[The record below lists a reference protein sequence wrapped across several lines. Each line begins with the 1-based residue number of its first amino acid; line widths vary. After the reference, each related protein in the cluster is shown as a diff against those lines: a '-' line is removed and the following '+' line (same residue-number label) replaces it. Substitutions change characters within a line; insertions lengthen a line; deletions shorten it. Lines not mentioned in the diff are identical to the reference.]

1 MTMDVSEDEFDAA
14 VRDALDAV
22 PRQLLDM
29 LDNVAF
35 FVEDEPG
42 PEHAHP
48 DFTDE
53 ENAELL
59 GVYLGTPLTDRDGG
73 WAAGA
78 LPDRI
83 VLFRGPLTRMCT
95 DWDELREE
103 IAITIVHE
111 AGHHVG
117 IDEERLHEL
126 GWG

>member
-1 MTMDVSEDEFDAA
+1 MQISEEDFESA
-14 VRDALDAV
+14 VRDALDEV
-22 PRQLLDM
+22 PSELLGM

-42 PEHAHP
+42 PEYADP
-48 DFTDE
+48 SFAAE

-59 GVYLGTPLTDRDGG
+59 GIYVGTPLTDRDGG

-83 VLFRGPLTRMCT
+83 VLFRGPLSRMCA
-95 DWDELREE
+95 DIDELREE
-103 IAITIVHE
+103 ITITIVHE

-117 IDEERLHEL
+117 IDEQRLHDL
-126 GWG
+126 GWA

>member
-1 MTMDVSEDEFDAA
+1 MVQISEEEFESA
-14 VRDALDAV
+14 VRVALDEV
-22 PRQLLDM
+22 PQELLGM

-42 PEHAHP
+42 PEHADP
-48 DFTDE
+48 DLTPED
-53 ENAELL
+53 NAELL
-59 GVYLGTPLTDRDGG
+59 GIYLGTPLTDRDGG

-83 VLFRGPLTRMCT
+83 VLFRGPLSRMCT
-95 DWDELREE
+95 DLEELREE

-117 IDEERLHEL
+117 IDEERLHDL

>member
-1 MTMDVSEDEFDAA
+1 MVEISEEEFEVAVSE
-14 VRDALDAV
+14 ALDEV
-22 PRQLLDM
+22 PQALLEM

-42 PEHAHP
+42 PEYADP
-48 DFTDE
+48 QLSAQD
-53 ENAELL
+53 NADLL
-59 GVYLGTPLTDRDGG
+59 GIYVGTPLTERDGS
-73 WAAGA
+73 WAGA

-83 VLFRGPLTRMCT
+83 VLFRGPLTRMCV
-95 DWDELREE
+95 DLAELREE

-117 IDEERLHEL
+117 IDEERLHDL

>member
-1 MTMDVSEDEFDAA
+1 MHISEEDFEGA
-14 VRDALDAV
+14 VRDALDEV
-22 PRQLLDM
+22 PHQLLDM

-42 PEHAHP
+42 PEY
-48 DFTDE
+48 TDPGFSPE
-53 ENAELL
+53 ENAGLL
-59 GVYLGTPLTDRDGG
+59 GIYIGTPLTERDGG

-83 VLFRGPLTRMCT
+83 VLFRGPLSRMCADLT
-95 DWDELREE
+95 QLRDE

-117 IDEERLHEL
+117 IDEQRLHDL
-126 GWG
+126 GWA

>member
-1 MTMDVSEDEFDAA
+1 MVQITEDEFDSA
-14 VRDALDAV
+14 VRDALDEV
-22 PRQLLDM
+22 PQELLDM

-42 PEHAHP
+42 PEHADP
-48 DFTDE
+48 DLSAE
-53 ENAELL
+53 ENAGLL
-59 GVYLGTPLTDRDGG
+59 GIYLGTPLTERDGG

-83 VLFRGPLTRMCT
+83 VLFRGPLSRMCT
-95 DWDELREE
+95 DLEELREE

-117 IDEERLHEL
+117 IDEERLHDL

>member
-1 MTMDVSEDEFDAA
+1 MEITAEEFELV
-14 VRDALDAV
+14 VREALDEV
-22 PRQLLDM
+22 PAPLLEM

-42 PEHAHP
+42 PEHADP
-48 DFTDE
+48 DLTDA
-53 ENAELL
+53 ENAGLL
-59 GVYLGTPLTDRDGG
+59 GIYLGTPLTERDGG

-83 VLFRGPLTRMCT
+83 VLFRGPLTRICG
-95 DWDELREE
+95 DLGQLREE
-103 IAITIVHE
+103 IAVTIVHE

>member
-1 MTMDVSEDEFDAA
+1 MMQISEDEFDSA
-14 VRDALDAV
+14 VRDALDEV
-22 PRQLLDM
+22 PRELLDM

-35 FVEDEPG
+35 FVEDEPTE
-42 PEHAHP
+42 EHADPGLHP
-48 DFTDE
+48 E

-59 GVYLGTPLTDRDGG
+59 GIYLGTPLTERDGG

-83 VLFRGPLTRMCT
+83 VLFRGPLSRMCS
-95 DWDELREE
+95 DLAELREE
-103 IAITIVHE
+103 IAVTIVHE

-117 IDEERLHEL
+117 IDEDRLHEL

>member
-1 MTMDVSEDEFDAA
+1 MVQISDDEFDAA
-14 VRDALDAV
+14 MRDALDEV
-22 PRQLLDM
+22 PHELLDM

-42 PEHAHP
+42 PEHADP
-48 DFTDE
+48 GISVE

-59 GVYLGTPLTDRDGG
+59 GIYLGTPLTDRDGG

-83 VLFRGPLTRMCT
+83 VLFRGPLSRMCA
-95 DWDELREE
+95 DLEQLREE
-103 IAITIVHE
+103 IAVTIVHE

-117 IDEERLHEL
+117 IDEDRLHEL

>member
-1 MTMDVSEDEFDAA
+1 
-14 VRDALDAV
+14 
-22 PRQLLDM
+22 M

-42 PEHAHP
+42 VEHADP
-48 DFTDE
+48 GLPAQD
-53 ENAELL
+53 NAGLL
-59 GVYLGTPLTDRDGG
+59 GIYVGTPLTERDGG

-83 VLFRGPLTRMCT
+83 VLFRGPLTRMCA
-95 DWDELREE
+95 DLDELREE

-117 IDEERLHEL
+117 IDEDRLHDL

>member
-1 MTMDVSEDEFDAA
+1 MVQISEEEFESA
-14 VRDALDAV
+14 VRDALDEV
-22 PRQLLDM
+22 PQELLGM

-42 PEHAHP
+42 PEHTDP
-48 DFTDE
+48 DLTPED
-53 ENAELL
+53 NAELL
-59 GVYLGTPLTDRDGG
+59 GIYLGTPLTDRDGG

-83 VLFRGPLTRMCT
+83 VLFRGPLSRMCT
-95 DWDELREE
+95 DLDELREE

-117 IDEERLHEL
+117 IDEERLHDL

>member
-1 MTMDVSEDEFDAA
+1 MVQISDDEFDAA
-14 VRDALDAV
+14 MRDALDEV
-22 PRQLLDM
+22 PQELLGM

-48 DFTDE
+48 DFTPE
-53 ENAELL
+53 ENAGLL
-59 GVYLGTPLTDRDGG
+59 GIYLGTPLTERDGG

-83 VLFRGPLTRMCT
+83 VLFRGPLTRMCAT
-95 DWDELREE
+95 AEELREE

-117 IDEERLHEL
+117 IDEHRLHEL

>member
-1 MTMDVSEDEFDAA
+1 MVLISEDEFESA
-14 VRDALDAV
+14 VRDALDEV
-22 PRQLLDM
+22 PNQLLDM

-42 PEHAHP
+42 PEHADP
-48 DFTDE
+48 GLTDE
-53 ENAELL
+53 ENAGLL
-59 GVYLGTPLTDRDGG
+59 GIYLGTPLTERDGG

-95 DWDELREE
+95 DMDELREE

>member
-1 MTMDVSEDEFDAA
+1 MVEIGREDFELAVS
-14 VRDALDAV
+14 DALDQV
-22 PRQLLDM
+22 PQELLAM

-42 PEHAHP
+42 PEHADPHLSAE
-48 DFTDE
+48 DND
-53 ENAELL
+53 ELL
-59 GVYLGTPLTDRDGG
+59 GIYLGIPLTERDGM
-73 WAAGA
+73 WSGA

-83 VLFRGPLTRMCT
+83 VLFRGPLSRMCQ
-95 DWDELREE
+95 DLEELREE

>member
-1 MTMDVSEDEFDAA
+1 MVDVSDEEFEMA
-14 VRDALDAV
+14 VREALDEV
-22 PRQLLDM
+22 PAELLDM

-42 PEHAHP
+42 PEHADP
-48 DFTDE
+48 RFSAED
-53 ENAELL
+53 NAGLL
-59 GVYLGTPLTDRDGG
+59 GIYLGTPLTERDGG

-83 VLFRGPLTRMCT
+83 LLFRGPLTRLCA
-95 DWDELREE
+95 DRDELREE

>member
-1 MTMDVSEDEFDAA
+1 MMQISEDEFDSA
-14 VRDALDAV
+14 VRDALDEV
-22 PRQLLDM
+22 PRELLDM

-35 FVEDEPG
+35 FVEDEPTE
-42 PEHAHP
+42 EHAHP
-48 DFTDE
+48 GLHPE

-59 GVYLGTPLTDRDGG
+59 GIYLGTPLTERDGG

-83 VLFRGPLTRMCT
+83 VLFRGPLSRMCS
-95 DWDELREE
+95 DLAELREE
-103 IAITIVHE
+103 IAVTIVHE

-117 IDEERLHEL
+117 IDEDRLHEL

>member
-1 MTMDVSEDEFDAA
+1 MQISDEDFESAMRA
-14 VRDALDAV
+14 ALDEV
-22 PRQLLDM
+22 PQELLGM

-42 PEHAHP
+42 AEHADP
-48 DFTDE
+48 GLTPED
-53 ENAELL
+53 NASLL
-59 GVYLGTPLTDRDGG
+59 GIYMGTPLTERDGG

-95 DWDELREE
+95 DLDDLREE

-117 IDEERLHEL
+117 IDEDRLHDL

>member
-1 MTMDVSEDEFDAA
+1 MVQISEAEFESA
-14 VRDALDAV
+14 VRVALDEV
-22 PRQLLDM
+22 PQELLGM

-42 PEHAHP
+42 PEHADP
-48 DFTDE
+48 GLTPED
-53 ENAELL
+53 NAELL
-59 GVYLGTPLTDRDGG
+59 GIYLGTPLTDRDGG

-83 VLFRGPLTRMCT
+83 VLFRGPLSRMCT
-95 DWDELREE
+95 DLEELREE

-117 IDEERLHEL
+117 IDEERLHDL

>member
-1 MTMDVSEDEFDAA
+1 MIEISEAEFEEA
-14 VRDALDAV
+14 VRDALDEV
-22 PRQLLDM
+22 PPQLLDM

-42 PEHAHP
+42 AEHADP
-48 DFTDE
+48 VLGPE

-59 GVYLGTPLTDRDGG
+59 GIYLGTPLTERDEG
-73 WAAGA
+73 WAMGA

-83 VLFRGPLTRMCT
+83 VLFRGPLTRMCR
-95 DWDELREE
+95 DMDELREE

-117 IDEERLHEL
+117 IDEDRLHDL

>member
-1 MTMDVSEDEFDAA
+1 MVDISEADFEET
-14 VRDALDAV
+14 VRDALDEV
-22 PRQLLDM
+22 PQELLAL

-35 FVEDEPG
+35 FIEDEPG
-42 PEHAHP
+42 QEHADP
-48 DFTDE
+48 SLSPR
-53 ENAELL
+53 ENADLL
-59 GVYLGTPLTDRDGG
+59 GIYLGTPLTERDGG
-73 WAAGA
+73 WSGA

-95 DWDELREE
+95 DLDELREE
-103 IAITIVHE
+103 IVITIVHE

>member
-1 MTMDVSEDEFDAA
+1 MVLISEDEFESA
-14 VRDALDAV
+14 VRDALDEV
-22 PRQLLDM
+22 PNQLLDM

-42 PEHAHP
+42 PEHADP
-48 DFTDE
+48 GLTDE
-53 ENAELL
+53 ENAGLL
-59 GVYLGTPLTDRDGG
+59 GIYLGTPLTERDGG

-95 DWDELREE
+95 DIDELREE

>member
-1 MTMDVSEDEFDAA
+1 MVTISAEDFERL
-14 VRDALDAV
+14 VGEALDEV
-22 PRQLLDM
+22 PQELLAM

-35 FVEDEPG
+35 FVEEEPG
-42 PEHAHP
+42 PEHGDP
-48 DFTDE
+48 SWPVEEQTD
-53 ENAELL
+53 LL
-59 GVYLGTPLTDRDGG
+59 GIYLGTPLTERDGG

-83 VLFRGPLTRMCT
+83 ILFRGPLTRMCA
-95 DWDELREE
+95 DEDELREE

>member
-1 MTMDVSEDEFDAA
+1 MVHISEDEFDAA
-14 VRDALDAV
+14 MRDALDEV
-22 PRQLLDM
+22 PQELLGM

-42 PEHAHP
+42 PEHADP
-48 DFTDE
+48 DLSPE
-53 ENAELL
+53 ENATLL
-59 GVYLGTPLTDRDGG
+59 GIYMGTPLTERDGG

-83 VLFRGPLTRMCT
+83 VLFRRPLSRMCT
-95 DWDELREE
+95 DLDELREE

-111 AGHHVG
+111 AAHHVG
-117 IDEERLHEL
+117 IDEDRLHDL

>member
-1 MTMDVSEDEFDAA
+1 MVQISEEDFESAF
-14 VRDALDAV
+14 RDALDEV
-22 PRQLLDM
+22 PQELLDM

-42 PEHAHP
+42 PEHADP
-48 DFTDE
+48 GLGAED
-53 ENAELL
+53 NAQLL
-59 GVYLGTPLTDRDGG
+59 GIYLGTPLTERDGG

-83 VLFRGPLTRMCT
+83 VLFRGPLTRMCH
-95 DWDELREE
+95 DLEELREE

>member
-1 MTMDVSEDEFDAA
+1 MVDISSQDFELAVSQ
-14 VRDALDAV
+14 ALDEV
-22 PRQLLDM
+22 PQQLLAM

-42 PEHAHP
+42 PEHADP
-48 DFTDE
+48 GLDAAD
-53 ENAELL
+53 NAELL
-59 GVYLGTPLTDRDGG
+59 GIYLGTPLTERDGG
-73 WAAGA
+73 WAGA

-83 VLFRGPLTRMCT
+83 VLFRGPLTRMCV
-95 DWDELREE
+95 DLDQLREE

-117 IDEERLHEL
+117 IDEARLHEL

>member
-1 MTMDVSEDEFDAA
+1 MVDISAEDFELA
-14 VRDALDAV
+14 VRDALDEV
-22 PRQLLDM
+22 PQQLLGL

-42 PEHAHP
+42 PEHADP
-48 DFTDE
+48 GFSPQ
-53 ENAELL
+53 ENAGLL
-59 GVYLGTPLTDRDGG
+59 GIYLGTPLTERDGG
-73 WAAGA
+73 WAGS

-83 VLFRGPLTRMCT
+83 VLFRGPLSRMCA
-95 DWDELREE
+95 DVDELREE
-103 IAITIVHE
+103 IAVTIVHE

>member
-1 MTMDVSEDEFDAA
+1 MQVSEEDFEAA
-14 VRDALDAV
+14 VRDALDEV
-22 PRQLLDM
+22 PATLLDM

-35 FVEDEPG
+35 FIEDEPG
-42 PEHAHP
+42 PEHADP

-59 GVYLGTPLTDRDGG
+59 GIYLGTPLTARDGG
-73 WAAGA
+73 WAGA

-83 VLFRGPLTRMCT
+83 VLFRGPLSRMCH
-95 DWDELREE
+95 DLEDLREE

>member
-1 MTMDVSEDEFDAA
+1 MVEISQEDFELAVS
-14 VRDALDAV
+14 DALDQV
-22 PRQLLDM
+22 PQELLAM

-42 PEHAHP
+42 LEHADP
-48 DFTDE
+48 QLSAED
-53 ENAELL
+53 NGELL
-59 GVYLGTPLTDRDGG
+59 GIYLGVPLTERDGM
-73 WAAGA
+73 WAGA

-83 VLFRGPLTRMCT
+83 VLFRGPLTRMCQ
-95 DWDELREE
+95 DLEELREE
-103 IAITIVHE
+103 ITITIVHE

>member
-1 MTMDVSEDEFDAA
+1 MQISEEGFESV
-14 VRDALDAV
+14 VRDALDEV
-22 PRQLLDM
+22 PSQLLDM

-42 PEHAHP
+42 PEYADP
-48 DFTDE
+48 GFSAA

-59 GVYLGTPLTDRDGG
+59 GIYVGTPLTDRDGG

-83 VLFRGPLTRMCT
+83 VLFRGPLARMCT
-95 DWDELREE
+95 DMDELREE
-103 IAITIVHE
+103 ITITIVHE

-117 IDEERLHEL
+117 IDEDRLHEL
-126 GWG
+126 GWA

>member
-1 MTMDVSEDEFDAA
+1 MIEISEAEFEEA
-14 VRDALDAV
+14 VRDGLDEV
-22 PRQLLDM
+22 PTQLLDI

-35 FVEDEPG
+35 FIEDEPG
-42 PEHAHP
+42 SEHADP
-48 DFTDE
+48 GLSPE

-59 GVYLGTPLTDRDGG
+59 GIYLGTPLTERGEG
-73 WAAGA
+73 WAMGA

-83 VLFRGPLTRMCT
+83 VLFRGPLTRMCR
-95 DWDELREE
+95 DMDELREE

>member
-1 MTMDVSEDEFDAA
+1 MVEISADDFELA
-14 VRDALDAV
+14 VRDALDEV
-22 PRQLLDM
+22 PQELLAM

-42 PEHAHP
+42 PEHSDSGLSAQ
-48 DFTDE
+48 D
-53 ENAELL
+53 NAELL
-59 GVYLGTPLTDRDGG
+59 GIYLGIPLTERDGG

-83 VLFRGPLTRMCT
+83 VLFRGPLTRMCET
-95 DWDELREE
+95 LDELREE

-117 IDEERLHEL
+117 IDEERLHDL

>member
-1 MTMDVSEDEFDAA
+1 MVDINAEDFELA
-14 VRDALDAV
+14 VRDALDEV
-22 PRQLLDM
+22 PQQLLGL

-42 PEHAHP
+42 PEHADP
-48 DFTDE
+48 GLSPQD
-53 ENAELL
+53 NAGLL
-59 GVYLGTPLTDRDGG
+59 GIYLGTPLTDRDDG
-73 WAAGA
+73 WAGS

-83 VLFRGPLTRMCT
+83 VLFRGPLSRMCA
-95 DWDELREE
+95 DLDELRDE